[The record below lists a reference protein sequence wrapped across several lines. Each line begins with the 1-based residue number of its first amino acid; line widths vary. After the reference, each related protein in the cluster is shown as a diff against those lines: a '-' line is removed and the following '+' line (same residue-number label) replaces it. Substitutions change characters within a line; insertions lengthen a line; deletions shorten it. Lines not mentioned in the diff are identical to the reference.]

1 MLLRNTLLIDS
12 VSAFPLSDFNTM
24 LVNNKVK
31 KKKKIQN
38 LAMALSPFFFFLP
51 PDNHSYLS

>member
-1 MLLRNTLLIDS
+1 MLLRNNLLIDS
-12 VSAFPLSDFNTM
+12 VSSFPPSDFNTM

-31 KKKKIQN
+31 KKVQN
-38 LAMALSPFFFFLP
+38 LTMALSPFSFFHP